1 MISDFEDED
10 FVVWMRTAGLP
21 TFKKLYRIINTDL
34 QPGNYSVTIQ
44 NSTRPSPTPASGR
57 QAEPDL
63 TEPLLFLSVCV

>member
-1 MISDFEDED
+1 MLTQLRHRVISDFEDED

-44 NSTRPSPTPASGR
+44 NSTRPSPTPASG
-57 QAEPDL
+57 
-63 TEPLLFLSVCV
+63 